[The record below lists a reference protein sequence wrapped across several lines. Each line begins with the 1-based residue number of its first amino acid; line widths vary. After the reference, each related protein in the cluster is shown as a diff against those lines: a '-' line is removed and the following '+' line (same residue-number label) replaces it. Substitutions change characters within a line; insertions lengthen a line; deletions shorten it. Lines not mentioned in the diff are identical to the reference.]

1 MGVYYKHILCYI
13 YSIMRKDEI
22 FFREKITQIFKE
34 RKVIVDIGGGLRID
48 PKRNNRGIH
57 NPWAIAL
64 AKNADYKIL
73 DKVADYNPDIV
84 GDIHN
89 LPFKDNS
96 IDSILCISVLE
107 HVEEPSKAVKEIYRS
122 LKPGG
127 CCFMQVPFI
136 FYYHPM
142 AGYYKDYYRFTR
154 DGLEYLLKD
163 FSSVEIIN
171 GRGALAT
178 VMNLFPFFSKRTR
191 FFEKLDKLFGKTRS
205 NQTDGFNVFCVK

>member
-1 MGVYYKHILCYI
+1 
-13 YSIMRKDEI
+13 MRKDEA
-22 FFREKITQIFKE
+22 FFRDKITKIFQKNGE
-34 RKVIVDIGGGLRID
+34 IIDIGGGLRID
-48 PKRNNRGIH
+48 PKRNNRGMH
-57 NPWAIAL
+57 NLWL
-64 AKNADYKIL
+64 MDMAKNADYKIL
-73 DKVADYNPDIV
+73 DKIADYNPNIV

-89 LPFKDNS
+89 LPFEDNS

-127 CCFMQVPFI
+127 YCFIQVPFI
-136 FYYHPM
+136 YYYHPM

-154 DGLEYLLKD
+154 DGLEYLLRD

-178 VMNLFPFFSKRTR
+178 VMNLFPFFSKRTG
-191 FFEKLDKLFGKTRS
+191 FFEILDKLFGKTIT
-205 NQTDGFNVFCVK
+205 NQTNFFSVFCVK